1 MAVRK
6 RKWVTKSGEARE
18 AWVVDYVDQK
28 GERHIETFEKKRD
41 ADIRHDAVRTD
52 VRKGIHTAINRSI
65 TVEQAA
71 KQWLKH
77 VEAEGVERTTVDQY
91 EGHVRLHILP
101 RIGGEKLA
109 VLTAPR
115 MESLRDELLR
125 DLGRAM
131 GRKVLTSIKAIL
143 KDAHRRGF
151 TAQNVA
157 AGVVIK
163 KDKRAE
169 NHRPQVGIDIP
180 LPAEIQSIIGAAKGR
195 WKPLII
201 TAAFSGLRASE
212 LRGLRWEDI
221 DFKTSEI
228 SIRQRADIH
237 NELGK
242 PKSEAGVR
250 TFPLR
255 SIVIKTLREW
265 KIACP
270 PGELVFPNKSG
281 NIENLSNILQR
292 GFHPAQLAA
301 GVTVTAKDDDGKVV
315 RDDDGKPVVA
325 PKYYGLHTLRHFFAS
340 LCINR
345 RANGGLELPPKTV
358 QTWLGHSTI
367 TLTLDT
373 YGHLFPEAGDV
384 AEVVTD
390 LERALS

>member
-1 MAVRK
+1 
-6 RKWVTKSGEARE
+6 
-18 AWVVDYVDQK
+18 
-28 GERHIETFEKKRD
+28 
-41 ADIRHDAVRTD
+41 
-52 VRKGIHTAINRSI
+52 
-65 TVEQAA
+65 
-71 KQWLKH
+71 
-77 VEAEGVERTTVDQY
+77 
-91 EGHVRLHILP
+91 
-101 RIGGEKLA
+101 
-109 VLTAPR
+109 
-115 MESLRDELLR
+115 
-125 DLGRAM
+125 M

-143 KDAHRRGF
+143 KDAHRRGAI
-151 TAQNVA
+151 AQNVA

-169 NHRPQVGIDIP
+169 NHRPQIGVDIP
-180 LPAEIQSIIGAAKGR
+180 LPTEIQNIISAAKGR
-195 WKPLII
+195 WKPLIL
-201 TAAFSGLRASE
+201 TAAFTGLRASE
-212 LRGLRWEDI
+212 LRGLRWQDI
-221 DFKTSEI
+221 NFKTGEI

-292 GFHPAQLAA
+292 GFHPAQIAA
-301 GVTVTAKDDDGKVV
+301 GVTVTVKDKDGKVV
-315 RDDDGKPVVA
+315 RDEGDKPVVQ

-345 RANGGLELPPKTV
+345 RANGGLELPAKTV